1 MSTGAVPGARRM
13 PVTRVRSS
21 SKNTRISSRASDA
34 PRQKWVPN
42 PNARCGFGCRVM
54 SKRSGS
60 AKCAGSRLADGY
72 ISTACWPARIVSPP
86 RSTSRVATRHM
97 LLTGVT

>member
-1 MSTGAVPGARRM
+1 M
-13 PVTRVRSS
+13 TRLRSS

-42 PNARCGFGCRVM
+42 PNAMWWLGWRVT
-54 SKRSGS
+54 SKASGS

-72 ISTACWPARIVSPP
+72 ISTTC
-86 RSTSRVATRHM
+86 
-97 LLTGVT
+97 